1 MSGKIVNQLEL
12 ADLFGITRQTL
23 RNWVVK
29 GCPVHSDEG
38 KGKPKLFSTA
48 EVFSWREKFIRSSLS
63 EDKIPERERAQIR
76 KDNAAAEKVEIELEL
91 LRKSAVPIDLLK
103 DMLSKEYS
111 EIRANFV
118 AMPGEI
124 AAELELQEAPE
135 IEEVLSSKVSEIL
148 EALAKGSL

>member
-23 RNWVVK
+23 RNWMVK

-38 KGKPKLFSTA
+38 KGKPKLFNTA
-48 EVFSWREKFIRSSLS
+48 EVFEWREKFIRSSLS
-63 EDKIPERERAQIR
+63 EDKIPERERAAIR
-76 KDNAAAEKVEIELEL
+76 RDNAKAETAEIELEL
-91 LRKSAVPIDLLK
+91 LRKKAIPIDIVKEKLT
-103 DMLSKEYS
+103 KEYA

-124 AAELELQEAPE
+124 SADLELLEAPD
-135 IEEVLSSKVSEIL
+135 IEEILSSKVSEIL
-148 EALAKGSL
+148 EALADDSW